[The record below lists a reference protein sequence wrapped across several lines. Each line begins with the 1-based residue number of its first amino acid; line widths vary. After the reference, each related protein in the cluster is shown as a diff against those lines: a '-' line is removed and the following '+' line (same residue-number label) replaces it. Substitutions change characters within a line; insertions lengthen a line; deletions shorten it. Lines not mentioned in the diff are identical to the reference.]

1 MSDKL
6 DTRVIQITNVAPG
19 ATREQMKTLFGYI
32 GHIDELKLY
41 PPEESEVQVPARVCY
56 VKYDDTTSVGVALHL
71 TNTVFIDRAL
81 IVVPVMDGKIPDEQ
95 TALQMAPSAIA
106 GMMPGQPTW
115 PSNVMSQL
123 QGTGTNQV
131 ITTND
136 PRLTAHGLPQYP
148 PLPGSTDPAKIEE
161 IRRTVVVGNL
171 DAITTGEHV
180 LSFFSQ
186 VGEIKYVKLSEDSDG
201 TRIALV
207 EFSDQRSIA
216 SALTYSGVMFQ
227 NRPLRVTHS
236 YSSIIKP
243 QNKHQQA
250 AQREIEEAMKK
261 VKEAQS
267 LITAAAD
274 MGDINIDKTVSKLA
288 NDLHSSRSRSRSKSK
303 KRRSRSHSRHRSR
316 SKSHK
321 SHKSHKSRSRSRQRS
336 KSRRSRSKKR
346 SRSRSKKQ
354 RSRSRSKSR
363 SRRNRS
369 RSRSRRR
376 SSLPRRSRSLS
387 RRQRSKSRSR
397 RRSRS
402 SKQSSRKS
410 RSRSRKRSRS
420 KSKRSGSQ
428 EKIKISDSVDKKS
441 ISKSLSPPKLER
453 EDSLYEESSSR
464 RSSEDTKTDELSSVK
479 KSSPP
484 VPVVKSSPPVPEVKS
499 SPPVPDVKRSSSKAR
514 SRSRSRRI
522 SSRRS
527 RSKSGS
533 RQRSRKGSRRSRS
546 RSRKRS
552 RSRRRSRSRSG
563 SRHRSRKDKKR
574 DTERSRGHSRDKDKD
589 KSKRKHKEKEKEKDD
604 KKDSKVTRNY
614 DEEEQTIYDDS
625 AQASSASGRSTSDR
639 NQMESRNGGGTSA
652 VLDTTGDDSN
662 LQQIDMDM
670 SD

>member
-171 DAITTGEHV
+171 DSITTGEHV

-216 SALTYSGVMFQ
+216 SALTYNGVMFQ

-288 NDLHSSRSRSRSKSK
+288 NDLHSRSRSRSKSK
-303 KRRSRSHSRHRSR
+303 KRRSRSHSRHRS
-316 SKSHK
+316 SS
-321 SHKSHKSRSRSRQRS
+321 KSHKSRSRSRQRS
-336 KSRRSRSKKR
+336 KSRQSRSKKR

-354 RSRSRSKSR
+354 RSKSRSKSR

-369 RSRSRRR
+369 RSRKSPKPEEVTASKERKSPKPEEVTANKQRSRRR
-376 SSLPRRSRSLS
+376 SSLPRRSRSQS

-397 RRSRS
+397 KSPKPEEVTASKQSRRSRS
-402 SKQSSRKS
+402 SKRSTRKS

-428 EKIKISDSVDKKS
+428 EKIKVSDTVEKKS
-441 ISKSLSPPKLER
+441 KSRSLSPPKLER
-453 EDSLYEESSSR
+453 EESLYEESSSR
-464 RSSEDTKTDELSSVK
+464 RS
-479 KSSPP
+479 
-484 VPVVKSSPPVPEVKS
+484 
-499 SPPVPDVKRSSSKAR
+499 RSSSRAR

-527 RSKSGS
+527 RSRSGS
-533 RQRSRKGSRRSRS
+533 RRRSRKGSRRSRS

-574 DTERSRGHSRDKDKD
+574 DTERSRGHSRDKDKE

-625 AQASSASGRSTSDR
+625 AQANSASGRSTSDR
-639 NQMESRNGGGTSA
+639 MESRNGGGTTA
-652 VLDTTGDDSN
+652 VLDTAGDDSN

>member
-464 RSSEDTKTDELSSVK
+464 RS
-479 KSSPP
+479 
-484 VPVVKSSPPVPEVKS
+484 
-499 SPPVPDVKRSSSKAR
+499 RSSSKAR